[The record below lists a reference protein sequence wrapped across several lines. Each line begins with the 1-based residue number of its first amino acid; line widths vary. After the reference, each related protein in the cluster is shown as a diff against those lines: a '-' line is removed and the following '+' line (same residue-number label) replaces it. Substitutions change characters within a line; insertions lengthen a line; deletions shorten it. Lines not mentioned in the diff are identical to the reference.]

1 MSQPVPTPLS
11 AKPVLV
17 LTGDNSTRIWG
28 MTNAE
33 RLRRMAA
40 KSGVVIVDADDV
52 PPDTSVLVVDTA
64 YGFDPLWMA
73 HLIANPGLVVTD
85 HGREVLAHYAPGAP
99 MFETRLE
106 DKPTIY
112 NHGLRKQQQPFCA
125 PLTPASVAVM
135 ERESYYGAY
144 KGVTDILTKYL
155 WPELAYH
162 MTRGAA
168 KLRMT
173 PNMVSAIG
181 VALCVAATVLFAYGY
196 FWTGMAAGFIFMVL
210 DTVDGKLARC
220 TITSSAIGNV
230 IDHGVDLVHPPFWY
244 YFWAVGLG
252 VWGLAFNP
260 ATFWTVQGV
269 LFGGYLAQ
277 RLLEGWFIKRFGIH
291 MHVWRKFDSD
301 FRLITARRN
310 PNFVLLLAGTAM
322 GRPDWGLIAVAIWT
336 VLSLLVHAA
345 QIVQAEVATAN
356 GRVIESWLE
365 KTA

>member
-1 MSQPVPTPLS
+1 MPQSAASTVPM
-11 AKPVLV
+11 LV
-17 LTGDNSTRIWG
+17 VTGENPTQIWG

-33 RLRRMAA
+33 RVRRLAT
-40 KSGVVIVDADDV
+40 KLGVIEGDAGALNGQ
-52 PPDTSVLVVDTA
+52 SSAIVVDSR
-64 YGFDPLWMA
+64 YGFDPLWFT
-73 HLIANPGLVVTD
+73 HLLANPGLVVTD
-85 HGREVLAHYAPGAP
+85 NGHEVLAHYAPETD
-99 MFETRLE
+99 MFELRLE

-112 NHGLRKQQQPFCA
+112 NHALRKQMQPFCA
-125 PLTPASVAVM
+125 PLTPQSVAAM

-162 MTRGAA
+162 LTRGAA

-181 VALCVAATVLFAYGY
+181 VTLCVMATILFAYGY
-196 FWTGMAAGFIFMVL
+196 YWTGMAAGFVFMVL

-244 YFWAVGLG
+244 YFWAVGLSA
-252 VWGLAFNP
+252 WGLAFEP
-260 ATFWTVQGV
+260 ATFWIIQAV
-269 LFGGYLAQ
+269 LVGGYVAQ

-310 PNFVLLLAGTAM
+310 PNFVLLLAGTAI
-322 GRPDWGLIAVAIWT
+322 GRPDWGLLAVAIWT

-345 QIVQAEVATAN
+345 QIVQAEVATAG
-356 GRVIESWLE
+356 GRAIESWLE

>member
-1 MSQPVPTPLS
+1 MSEPAPS

-17 LTGDNSTRIWG
+17 LTGENPTRIWG

-33 RLRRMAA
+33 RVRRLAE
-40 KSGVVIVDADDV
+40 KSDLAVVDADDV
-52 PPDTSVLVVDTA
+52 AQGSSVLLIDLA
-64 YGFDPLWMA
+64 YGSDPLWMT
-73 HLIANPGLVVTD
+73 HMLANPGLVVTD
-85 HGREVLAHYAPGAP
+85 NGHEVMAHYAPNAP
-99 MFETRLE
+99 MREVRLE

-112 NHGLRKQQQPFCA
+112 NHALRKQMQPFCA
-125 PLTPASVAVM
+125 PLTPASVAAM

-168 KLRMT
+168 KLGMT

-181 VALCVAATVLFAYGY
+181 VTLCIVATVLFAYGQY
-196 FWTGMAAGFIFMVL
+196 WSGMAAGFIFMVL

-244 YFWAVGLG
+244 FFWAVGLSA
-252 VWGLAFNP
+252 WGLGFDA
-260 ATFWTVQGV
+260 ATFWAVQTVI
-269 LFGGYLAQ
+269 FGGYVAQ
-277 RLLEGWFIKRFGIH
+277 RLLEGWFIQRFGIH

-310 PNFVLLLAGTAM
+310 PNFVLLLLGTAV

-336 VLSLLVHAA
+336 ILSLIVHGVQVA
-345 QIVQAEVATAN
+345 QAEAAKSRGTA
-356 GRVIESWLE
+356 IESWLE
-365 KTA
+365 QTA

>member
-1 MSQPVPTPLS
+1 MSQPAPS
-11 AKPVLV
+11 AKPLLV
-17 LTGDNSTRIWG
+17 LTGENATKIWG

-33 RLRRMAA
+33 RVRRLAEKA
-40 KSGVVIVDADDV
+40 GLAIVDADAV
-52 PPDTSVLVVDTA
+52 AEGAAVLLIDLA
-64 YGFDPLWMA
+64 YGFDPLWMTHMLA
-73 HLIANPGLVVTD
+73 HPGLVVTD
-85 HGREVLAHYAPGAP
+85 RGHEVMAHYAPNAA
-99 MFETRLE
+99 MREMKLE

-112 NHGLRKQQQPFCA
+112 NHALRKQQQPFCA
-125 PLTPASVAVM
+125 PLTPATVAAM

-168 KLRMT
+168 KLGMT

-181 VALCVAATVLFAYGY
+181 VALCVLATVLFAYGY
-196 FWTGMAAGFIFMVL
+196 YWTGMAAGFIFMVL

-244 YFWAVGLG
+244 FFWAVGLST
-252 VWGLAFNP
+252 WGLAFDT
-260 ATFWTVQGV
+260 ATFWWVQGV
-269 LFGGYLAQ
+269 LFGGYVMQ

-310 PNFVLLLAGTAM
+310 PNFVLLFAGTAL
-322 GRPDWGLIAVAIWT
+322 GRPDWGLLAVAVWT
-336 VLSLLVHAA
+336 VLSLIVHIA
-345 QIVQAEVATAN
+345 QIVHAEMATAN
-356 GRVIESWLE
+356 GHKIESWLE
-365 KTA
+365 QTA